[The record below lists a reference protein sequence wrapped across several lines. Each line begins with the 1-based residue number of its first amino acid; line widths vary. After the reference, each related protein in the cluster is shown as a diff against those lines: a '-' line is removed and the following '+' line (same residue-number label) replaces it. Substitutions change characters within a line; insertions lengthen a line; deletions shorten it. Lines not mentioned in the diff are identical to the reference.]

1 MRMME
6 TGPSF
11 RLGRTAV
18 AHLPAK
24 PPIRL
29 LLALAALAACGR
41 ASPPPGPDG
50 WVPHPA
56 DWTLRVRAVDDTGRP
71 MAGAQVWK
79 WQDHS
84 DLITHQT
91 MARTWPVPWVDIA
104 ATGAGTLSASR
115 IGECHPTPHRT
126 GADGVLR
133 LGPFRPPLRYD
144 AYLLHPDFETGDL
157 RVEPG
162 KVRPDAQRVVDLGDF
177 KLSRGRTVSGTVYGP
192 DRRPVQDAWVAAQ
205 ACYGEEQDPLMP
217 PPAGPLPD
225 LGGFFN
231 SPGSIRTARTDERG
245 RYTLRGLMSY
255 PHVVAAWDAPHP
267 PSHARVDF
275 SPHTGRA
282 TAENEHVVD
291 FRLHEG
297 TSITV
302 TAQDREGRPVPD
314 ATVDIEVDEGGAIGF
329 HYCGEIPV
337 FRGRTDAAG
346 RVVARGLPKGSPFTV
361 WVTGPY
367 GIPWCSDRGVKPG
380 AHVVARFSHG
390 SLRLTF
396 RGDDGAPVTPFACEL
411 EWLDNPVRYA
421 KRAYPSK
428 ETRHPKPQGNRL
440 DVSGLAC
447 GQWKAYVHAHEYSE
461 ETVEFEMTPRGVDL
475 QVTLRRRTGV
485 LTGRVVDADTGA
497 PLSGVPVR
505 MRDWPAWTRIAEKP
519 DRRSD
524 ATTNAD
530 GTFVLTRAETA
541 GREYFYIEA
550 DAPAYARRE
559 QAVLMK
565 DARCDMGAIRLVR
578 GAEVHGVAAAGG
590 APLPAYRVKIVGIV
604 KDTEEAMHF
613 KDNYRFGALA
623 VSDSDG
629 RWTADRLAPGLCRI
643 EAGDAAVTVRLVAGQ
658 AVDAGTLEVGR

>member
-1 MRMME
+1 ME

-24 PPIRL
+24 PSIRL

-50 WVPHPA
+50 WIPHPA
-56 DWTLRVRAVDDTGRP
+56 DWTLRVRAVDDAGRP
-71 MAGAQVWK
+71 VAGAQVWK

-115 IGECHPTPHRT
+115 IGECYPTSHRT

-133 LGPFRPPLRYD
+133 LGPFRPPLRYG
-144 AYLLHPDFETGDL
+144 ACLLHPDFETGDL

-162 KVRPDAQRVVDLGDF
+162 KVRPDAQRVVDLGDL
-177 KLSRGRTVSGTVYGP
+177 KLSPGRTVRGVVRGP
-192 DRRPVQDAWVAAQ
+192 DGKPVKDAWVASQ
-205 ACYGEEQDPLMP
+205 ASLVEEPAP
-217 PPAGPLPD
+217 WAPRPAGPLPD
-225 LGGFFN
+225 PGSFFN

-245 RYTLRGLMSY
+245 RYLLSGLMSY
-255 PHVVAAWDAPHP
+255 PHVVAAWDARHP

-275 SPHTGRA
+275 SPRTGRA
-282 TAENEHVVD
+282 TADNEHGGD

-297 TSITV
+297 TSISV

-314 ATVDIEVDEGGAIGF
+314 ATVDIEVDEGGVIGF
-329 HYCGEIPV
+329 HYRGEIPV
-337 FRGRTDAAG
+337 SRGHTDAAG
-346 RVVARGLPKGSPFTV
+346 RVVARALPKGSPFTV

-367 GIPWCSDRGVKPG
+367 GIPWRSDRGVKPG
-380 AHVVARFSHG
+380 AHIVARFSHG

-396 RGDDGAPVTPFACEL
+396 RGDDGAPVTPIRCEL
-411 EWLDNPVRYA
+411 EWLDNPVRYS

-461 ETVEFEMTPRGVDL
+461 ETVEFDMTPRGVNRE
-475 QVTLRRRTGV
+475 VVLRRRKGV
-485 LTGRVVDADTGA
+485 LIGRVVDADSNA
-497 PLSGVPVR
+497 PLAGIPVR
-505 MRDWPAWTRIAEKP
+505 LR
-519 DRRSD
+519 
-524 ATTNAD
+524 
-530 GTFVLTRAETA
+530 
-541 GREYFYIEA
+541 
-550 DAPAYARRE
+550 DAPAFVPNVDTQDAVTNGDGSFAFTRTETDGRQCFYVEADSPTYARHE
-559 QAVLMK
+559 QTVPMGGAQY
-565 DARCDMGAIRLVR
+565 DMGTIRLVR
-578 GAEVHGVAAAGG
+578 GAEVHGVVAAGG

-604 KDTEEAMHF
+604 NDTEDAMHF
-613 KDNYRFGALA
+613 KDNFRFGALA

-629 RWTADRLAPGLCRI
+629 RWKADRLAPGLCRI
-643 EAGDAAVTVRLVAGQ
+643 EAGDAAVTVTLVGGQ
-658 AVDAGTLEVGR
+658 SVNAGTLEVGK